1 MSAPLVALVVIEHT
15 GDPAQYPTC
24 ERVMHEPAAAATAA
38 ATAGA
43 QQGLALPAS
52 LTTCGAEIEFYAV
65 EEPRSQTGY
74 NWCPSCF
81 PGRKPRSFFR
91 EYSLINRANGM
102 VHAERGAI
110 AQQERLLPRPSK
122 KEDEQTKLAR
132 LEIKAKK
139 LRVDRAELLAD
150 RARQMIDRQR
160 VAELDDAHP
169 NVLAALDQLDHVT
182 SQRFAAAE
190 ADISAKESKL
200 SRKPPKLE
208 PKRKKL
214 KPKKKR

>member
-1 MSAPLVALVVIEHT
+1 MASVASHS
-15 GDPAQYPTC
+15 G
-24 ERVMHEPAAAATAA
+24 PAATP
-38 ATAGA
+38 AGSS
-43 QQGLALPAS
+43 QELALPAS

-91 EYSLINRANGM
+91 EYSMINRAHGM

-132 LEIKAKK
+132 LEIKTKK
-139 LRVDRAELLAD
+139 LRVDRAELLAN
-150 RARQMIDRQR
+150 RARLMIDRQR
-160 VAELDDAHP
+160 VDELDDDTHP
-169 NVLAALDQLDHVT
+169 AVLAALGQLDLVT
-182 SQRFAAAE
+182 SLKFSDKE
-190 ADISAKESKL
+190 ADISAKEAEL
-200 SRKPPKLE
+200 SRKPPKLK